1 MFSNK
6 NSLDVSSMLESRD
19 PTEAEILTNGGR
31 LDVLTQEKECNAWKN
46 SNNKNGRLCS
56 DVCRFLT
63 LGGWNVLRLC
73 QKKREFGDS
82 SWKRVSCSGILQ
94 EQADGPLFLM

>member
-6 NSLDVSSMLESRD
+6 SSLDVSSMLESRD

-46 SNNKNGRLCS
+46 NNDNRNGRLCS
-56 DVCRFLT
+56 DVFLT
-63 LGGWNVLRLC
+63 LGGWSVFFVFVRKNVNLETRPGKASAVLGFYRSRLMDPS
-73 QKKREFGDS
+73 F
-82 SWKRVSCSGILQ
+82 
-94 EQADGPLFLM
+94 

>member
-31 LDVLTQEKECNAWKN
+31 LDVLTQEKECNVWKN
-46 SNNKNGRLCS
+46 NNNKKKGRLCS
-56 DVCRFLT
+56 DVRRFLT
-63 LGGWNVLRLC
+63 LGGWNVFRLC
-73 QKKREFGDS
+73 EKKCEFEDS
-82 SWKRVSCSGILQ
+82 SWKSVLGFYRSR
-94 EQADGPLFLM
+94 LMDPCF